1 MESEIE
7 HFRGQLKDF
16 EAISVFR
23 SREFI
28 DNHIANIVK
37 PIEES
42 LISRISKIED
52 QYNLGSNVQR
62 GINTPVVYGK
72 GKANFASGVNKKGNR
87 IIIEGAPSDLQ
98 PLEIINE
105 LASVL
110 EIPDLSNIKISY
122 VKRWISGLGTEEE
135 RVLLRV
141 CFDNTNDKYKFLSK
155 AISKKLKDI
164 EFSDRFYGVK
174 IYPDRPYAEREHFKL
189 LLNEAMRRN
198 DVLNEGDKQKYIWVV
213 RYGMVI
219 KVRKRRSVD
228 M

>member
-1 MESEIE
+1 M
-7 HFRGQLKDF
+7 
-16 EAISVFR
+16 SVFR

-42 LISRISKIED
+42 LVSKISKIED
-52 QYNLGSNVQR
+52 QYYLGSNVQR
-62 GINTPVVYGK
+62 GLNAPVGYGK

-122 VKRWISGLGTEEE
+122 VKRWIFGLGTEEE

-141 CFDNTNDKYKFLSK
+141 CFDNVHDKNKFLSK
-155 AISKKLKDI
+155 AINKKLKDI
-164 EFSDRFYGVK
+164 EFSDRFYDVE
-174 IYPDRPYAEREHFKL
+174 IYPDRPHAEREHFKL

-198 DVLNEGDKQKYIWVV
+198 VVLNEGDKQKYIWVV